1 MDTQKNQK
9 KGQERCLLLSSSY
22 VVSQEGKR
30 MHYSLTLNWKYNVL
44 ILRLFERRG
53 SCCKP
58 EHGL

>member
-9 KGQERCLLLSSSY
+9 KGQERCLLLSSSN

-44 ILRLFERRG
+44 IHKRL
-53 SCCKP
+53 SC
-58 EHGL
+58 